1 MTLDI
6 APGAGRDS
14 WPDAHL
20 RRLVA
25 SYRAAGLSAAA
36 AERLAEQQRAQAQ
49 TWTVAEIRAD
59 GRPVGTVAVGVA
71 DREGTPVGRIG
82 EVWTEPGYGRLRPD
96 ALGWAERWCAERGAV
111 RVEAR
116 VTGPDPLFDGYA
128 VRGQNRLKELTAAA
142 AEAGPGAVTARPMTA
157 EEYPAWRAQQEEAYV
172 LDMLRAGSHTQEQA
186 RAKSAAD
193 FARMLPEDMATP
205 GQAVL
210 VLEAEGRTVG
220 TGWLHHGF
228 LPGVT
233 FGCSLDVLP
242 AERGRGLGRAAMAA
256 GERAALAAGDGALM
270 LNVFGGNTVAMNLYT
285 AAGYRVVEESR
296 SRDVSGGTG
305 A

>member
-1 MTLDI
+1 MTLEI
-6 APGAGRDS
+6 APGADRDT
-14 WPDAHL
+14 WLPAHL
-20 RRLVA
+20 QRLA
-25 SYRAAGLSAAA
+25 ARYRAAGLSAAA
-36 AERLAEQQRAQAQ
+36 AEELAEQQRALAG
-49 TWTVAEIRAD
+49 TWTVADVRTD
-59 GRPVGTVAVGVA
+59 GRTVGCVAVGVA
-71 DREGTPVGRIG
+71 DRDGAPVGRIG
-82 EVWTEPGYGRLRPD
+82 EVWTEPGHGRLRPA
-96 ALGWAERWCAERGAV
+96 ALEWAERWCAERGAA

-116 VTGPDPLFDGYA
+116 VTGSDPLFDGYA
-128 VRGQNRLKELTAAA
+128 VRGQNRMKELTAASV
-142 AEAGPGAVTARPMTA
+142 EQGAVTARPMTA
-157 EEYPAWRAQQEEAYV
+157 EEYPAWRAQQEDAYV
-172 LDMLRAGSHTQEQA
+172 FDMLRAGSHTEQEA

-205 GQAVL
+205 GQALL

-242 AERGRGLGRAAMAA
+242 EERGRGFGRAAMAA
-256 GERAALAAGDGALM
+256 GERAVLAAGDGALM

-285 AAGYRVVEESR
+285 TAGYRVLEESR
-296 SRDVSGGTG
+296 SRDVSGGG